1 MRNTNNKDE
10 VFGEDGVHSLYFH
23 INIIYYSIQLKGMN
37 NTYMRAIQKEFSIY
51 DHLFV
56 IINTHITLCTTCG
69 HLFFE
74 STDNNTSILRTDTN
88 HLIRDVD

>member
-1 MRNTNNKDE
+1 MLARFSNVHTYTAPWRMRNTNNKDE

-37 NTYMRAIQKEFSIY
+37 STYMRAIQKEFSIY

-69 HLFFE
+69 HLG
-74 STDNNTSILRTDTN
+74 ILRID
-88 HLIRDVD
+88 RQ